1 MSAASS
7 SVRRFSNRRD
17 SRPRGDS
24 NRSSF
29 QSRQSSLSRSSGVA
43 RNSLRGMMKSLSW
56 TKRSGN
62 KLDDNSSIDS
72 HNSSKNNPRQD
83 SSNAGRPSLTRAR
96 DRSRSQSRSLRDLT
110 KRSLRSIMAQAEE
123 IPIPRQPRT
132 VRKFRNVCGRVV
144 NDERVQVFIIFLII
158 VNAVMMGAAT
168 FDFVTDD
175 PEVSDVFEAV
185 DMVFL
190 VIFTIELAL
199 QFIYHLWR
207 LFIDGWLLF
216 DFIIIMMSWVFS
228 DVQIIRSFRIFR
240 ALRLITRIEVMKNLV
255 SALLSVV
262 PKMLAITMLLLL
274 IFYIFAVMFT
284 SLFKELYDDG
294 FLDFDYFGT
303 IWDSLFT
310 CYQFMTLDDWNPIAR
325 EVMVELSW
333 AWFPMIAFIIISG
346 FIVINLVIAVL
357 CDAVSALHD
366 DPEEGDGG
374 EFLDEIWE
382 EEDNITNLD
391 GMLAGDPSHDTS
403 RDGHD
408 DYRRDRKLVRRAS
421 HESLQGLKDDPVKSA
436 VSKIND
442 ERNLLKRRVDVVENQ
457 IEELTRL
464 QSRTMQT
471 LHFLISHVQEA
482 NER

>member
-1 MSAASS
+1 
-7 SVRRFSNRRD
+7 
-17 SRPRGDS
+17 
-24 NRSSF
+24 
-29 QSRQSSLSRSSGVA
+29 
-43 RNSLRGMMKSLSW
+43 
-56 TKRSGN
+56 
-62 KLDDNSSIDS
+62 
-72 HNSSKNNPRQD
+72 
-83 SSNAGRPSLTRAR
+83 
-96 DRSRSQSRSLRDLT
+96 
-110 KRSLRSIMAQAEE
+110 MAQAEE